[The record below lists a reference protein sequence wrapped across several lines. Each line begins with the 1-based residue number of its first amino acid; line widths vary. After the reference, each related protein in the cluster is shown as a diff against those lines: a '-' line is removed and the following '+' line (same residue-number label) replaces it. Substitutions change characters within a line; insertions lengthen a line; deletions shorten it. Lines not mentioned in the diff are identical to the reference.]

1 MTVLTDV
8 LLGVCTAWWGLDLLR
23 RGRARR
29 QRSQIF
35 WGLGFIAAAAA
46 ALLGGASHAVGEQAP
61 AARQALWKGTLL
73 ATGFTSA
80 GLLAGTVI
88 AAAPRPYR
96 RWLLAGT
103 AAKLAAY
110 CGWMASHDRF
120 RYVIMDYGSAMAG
133 VVALHAP
140 ALRRPDEAGASGCI
154 VGGVAASV
162 IAALVQQRGVRL
174 HRHFNHNDL
183 YHLMQLGACYLF
195 YRGGRRL
202 RDRRDGTA
210 REPSHVVEQTEAI

>member
-8 LLGVCTAWWGLDLLR
+8 LLGVCTAWWGIDLLR

-29 QRSQIF
+29 ERSQVL
-35 WGLGFIAAAAA
+35 WGLGFMAAAVA

-61 AARQALWKGTLL
+61 AARRALWKGTLL

-80 GLLAGTVI
+80 GILASTVV

-103 AAKLAAY
+103 AAKLLAY
-110 CGWMASHDRF
+110 CGWMASRDRF
-120 RYVIMDYGSAMAG
+120 RYVIMDYGTAMAG
-133 VVALHAP
+133 VMALHAP
-140 ALRRPDEAGASGCI
+140 ALRRPDTRGSGYI
-154 VGGVAASV
+154 VGGVVVSV
-162 IAALVQQRGVRL
+162 IAALVQQRKVKL

-183 YHLMQLGACYLF
+183 YHLIQLGACYLF
-195 YRGGRRL
+195 YRGGRNL
-202 RDRRDGTA
+202 RDRREETA
-210 REPSHVVEQTEAI
+210 REQSHAVSERATI